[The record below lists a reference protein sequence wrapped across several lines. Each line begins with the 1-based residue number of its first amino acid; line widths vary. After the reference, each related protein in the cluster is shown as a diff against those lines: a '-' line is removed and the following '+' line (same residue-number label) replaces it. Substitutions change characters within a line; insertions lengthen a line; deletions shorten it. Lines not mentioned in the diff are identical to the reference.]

1 MSHTTARIPRTVTH
15 QPDTTTGGHFY
26 MAQRGPAKGL
36 HTGKQADTV
45 HRENADLLDLAM
57 PEAIDPESLCSFSF
71 GGLLVSC
78 K

>member
-1 MSHTTARIPRTVTH
+1 MQYT
-15 QPDTTTGGHFY
+15 
-26 MAQRGPAKGL
+26 
-36 HTGKQADTV
+36 
-45 HRENADLLDLAM
+45 ENADLLDLAM